1 MTDPYLYG
9 PPQLLNVFLESE
21 MTPRELL
28 LACMIHGL
36 SLNNKFNACY
46 ATNARLAKMVK
57 VQARQIRE
65 MLRNLKRLGV
75 IAETQPDAD
84 PHRKTHQRYLIVAWS
99 YRPFDPSQEEAL
111 DRRFP
116 PETGGAGAPG
126 GEALQRRFPPETG
139 GAGAPTDSIYK
150 NDSKGDSNKP
160 PYSPPTGDR
169 LPDALNTERF
179 RHWWD
184 KWLVHRKEIKKTL
197 TPTAR
202 ETQLKK
208 LEKMGEQQSIEAI
221 EHSIAS
227 GYTGIFPPSGSN
239 GNGAKLA
246 GRYVEGPDGR
256 TWRLGRDP
264 GADSG
269 LDFRERS
276 ILKSGY
282 DPF

>member
-1 MTDPYLYG
+1 MVINGLSNIQGNKYHACFATNQYLG
-9 PPQLLNVFLESE
+9 KQMDLKPRQIQQLL
-21 MTPRELL
+21 REL
-28 LACMIHGL
+28 
-36 SLNNKFNACY
+36 KE
-46 ATNARLAKMVK
+46 ARVVRDVAP
-57 VQARQIRE
+57 E
-65 MLRNLKRLGV
+65 G
-75 IAETQPDAD
+75 D
-84 PHRKTHQRYLIVAWS
+84 PECKKHCRYLRTAWTRATFDERGGGCEKM
-99 YRPFDPSQEEAL
+99 RP
-111 DRRFP
+111 
-116 PETGGAGAPG
+116 
-126 GEALQRRFPPETG
+126 
-139 GAGAPTDSIYK
+139 DSSKK
-150 NDSKGDSNKP
+150 NDSSSDSNKP